1 MWALRDRWGKSGW
14 DSLREVPLFREDPED
29 ELALLVGLVSGGH
42 NDVLAGRQ
50 AEALRHLP
58 HVDVGS
64 APSLGGI
71 VQEEVLLQVLLVAV
85 HLRERRAQGTSA
97 PWEGHPVL
105 LTVLLQRGPPSQLP
119 GHSFHSHNLPASN
132 SQGLE

>member
-1 MWALRDRWGKSGW
+1 MWALRDRWGKPGW

-132 SQGLE
+132 SQGLK